1 MKFKIL
7 LLIFFTGFFMKIE
20 SAPIIN
26 ENQLKIIN
34 RKNGILSDLNIK
46 PIEFRLPQ
54 IETVKLS
61 DYETLYVYKDN
72 TLPLIHLNLII
83 EGGKLQEKD
92 EERGLY
98 SLLVDLWKNGG
109 ANGKSGE
116 EINEQLAE
124 LGIDLNFN
132 LQQEFISVDMY
143 CLKSNFKEAIKLI
156 EEILIYP
163 EFSEN
168 KLQSFKLK
176 YIDAIKRRND
186 KPESIA
192 ARKIKE
198 IMEYPSKIEES
209 INEDDINKISREQ
222 IIQAYKNVLKHRRLH
237 IAIDGDINEIDYLN
251 IFKNLTKKL
260 GAIEQPFLVSQQTIN
275 SSGKKD
281 LVNKIVLVKK
291 DIPQAV
297 IVMGKYIPSY
307 KSKDIFPL
315 SVANYILGGGSF
327 VSKMMREI
335 RVKRGLA
342 YYAYSATRFS
352 AHNGKFISSS
362 GTNYEQAQETLSI
375 MLQLIKNFKDTI
387 QDDDITIAKDALI
400 NSHIFEFSNP
410 AKILYLYTIEQ
421 IYQPSISYI
430 ENYTKLIEQVSKD
443 DVINTYTKHI
453 KGDNLWIVIV
463 GPEQLLKSL
472 NKTGLP
478 IVVIEP
484 ETKIDSI
491 F

>member
-1 MKFKIL
+1 MKFKQIL
-7 LLIFFTGFFMKIE
+7 LILFTGFFMKIE
-20 SAPIIN
+20 SAPIMN

-34 RKNGILSDLNIK
+34 RKNGILYDLNIK

-54 IETVKLS
+54 IETVRLS
-61 DYETLYVYKDN
+61 DYETLYAYNDN

-124 LGIDLNFN
+124 LGVELKFN
-132 LQQEFISVDMY
+132 LQQEFISIEMY
-143 CLKSNFKEAIKLI
+143 CLTSNFREAINLL

-168 KLQSFKLK
+168 KLQTFKLK
-176 YIDAIKRRND
+176 YLDAIKRRND
-186 KPESIA
+186 KPETIA
-192 ARKIKE
+192 ARKLKE
-198 IMEYPSKIEES
+198 IMEYPYQIEES
-209 INEDDINKISREQ
+209 INEDDINKITREK
-222 IIQAYKNVLKHRRLH
+222 IIQTYKNVLKTRRLH
-237 IAIDGDINEIDYLN
+237 ISIDGNIKEIDYIN
-251 IFKNLTKKL
+251 IFSNLTKKL
-260 GAIEQPFLVSQQTIN
+260 GKIEKPFLVNEQTIN
-275 SSGKKD
+275 SLGKKE
-281 LVNKIVLVKK
+281 LINKIVLVKK

-297 IVMGKYIPSY
+297 IVMGKYLPSY

-335 RVKRGLA
+335 RVNRGLA

-362 GTNYEQAQETLSI
+362 GTNYEQAQETLNI
-375 MLQLIKNFKDTI
+375 MLYLIKNFKDTI
-387 QDDDITIAKDALI
+387 LDDDITIAKDALI

-421 IYQPSISYI
+421 IYQPPISYI
-430 ENYTKLIEQVSKD
+430 ENYTKLIEQITKN
-443 DVINTYTKHI
+443 DVINTYQKYI
-453 KGDNLWIVIV
+453 KGDDLWIVIV

-478 IVVIEP
+478 TVVIEP